1 MHKWLG
7 NSPPSAPPT
16 DTPAEPESPP
26 ASLLVPWSEVAQGTA
41 LTSVFET
48 DQSSTSTETEQ
59 QNLCNGPSLDG
70 HQTSNSPLNETEGA
84 FGAPWPPIPK
94 WFWGALAA
102 LILYNRFIY
111 RAIIYQW
118 SFFNG

>member
-1 MHKWLG
+1 MLKWPA
-7 NSPPSAPPT
+7 NSPRSAPPNA
-16 DTPAEPESPP
+16 TPAEPESPS

-48 DQSSTSTETEQ
+48 GQSSTCGPQ
-59 QNLCNGPSLDG
+59 GPQNPCNGPLPGGQMDSSF
-70 HQTSNSPLNETEGA
+70 QLNEGR
-84 FGAPWPPIPK
+84 GMDAPWPPIPK
-94 WFWGALAA
+94 WFWAA
-102 LILYNRFIY
+102 LLGLLLYDLYIY